1 MSILP
6 SLFYQNYTAA
16 KESNTVLS
24 PLSIHV
30 VLSLIAT
37 GSKGQTL
44 DQLLSFLKSN
54 STDDLNSLS
63 SQLVSRLTY
72 GSATGWPYL
81 ILCELVEFGEMGIAL
96 NLESN
101 DVDVVLM
108 GGELECGSTSSGLG
122 GGEGDVV
129 GVVSVSEKEGVNMD
143 LVEQLTS
150 LLRIPSENAL
160 ALFMLF

>member
-1 MSILP
+1 M
-6 SLFYQNYTAA
+6 A
-16 KESNTVLS
+16 
-24 PLSIHV
+24 
-30 VLSLIAT
+30 
-37 GSKGQTL
+37 G
-44 DQLLSFLKSN
+44 
-54 STDDLNSLS
+54 
-63 SQLVSRLTY
+63 
-72 GSATGWPYL
+72 
-81 ILCELVEFGEMGIAL
+81 ELVEFGEMGIAL

-108 GGELECGSTSSGLG
+108 GGVLMIQENFGYKIIPSEQLLFGKGTELECGSTSSGLG

-129 GVVSVSEKEGVNMD
+129 GVVYVSEKEGVNYMD